1 MERRIYSDQD
11 IQQVNQAEKELR
23 AKGLDEQGQRIGD
36 LIDDFFQTNRGVP
49 VTVPAIFK
57 LIEAQPG
64 LKWLTPAQLEYNKI
78 AAANPQAAQ
87 QLVDWLNTQGNK
99 PGQLVST
106 GDDRYANLTLLLT
119 ELRNRREDVSATT
132 IRNAIDRIS
141 NRPGRKLRIV
151 EAPRRT
157 EPISAAAKADDGV
170 GFLHSDMVKNPDGS
184 YRSKTPAEQRRD
196 MESAERAKS
205 KPQVTNLD
213 ASEAAWK
220 AMADGL
226 LNDGT
231 HSQQARVRAVYDRE
245 IGNGWRR
252 VFEACK
258 AEVNI
263 YKNRGIR

>member
-78 AAANPQAAQ
+78 AAANPQAAR
-87 QLVDWLNTQGNK
+87 QLVDWLNTQGK
-99 PGQLVST
+99 AGQLANS
-106 GDDRYANLTLLLT
+106 GDDAYENLTLLLT
-119 ELRNRREDVSATT
+119 ELNGRREDVSATA
-132 IRNAIDRIS
+132 IRNGIDRIS

-170 GFLHSDMVKNPDGS
+170 GFLHSDMVKMPDGS
-184 YRSKTPAEQRRD
+184 RRSKTPAEQRRD
-196 MESAERAKS
+196 MEAAERAKS
-205 KPQVTNLD
+205 QSRSSTLD
-213 ASEAAWK
+213 VSEQAWK
-220 AMADGL
+220 NMADQL
-226 LNDGT
+226 LQDGT

-245 IGNGWRR
+245 QGNGWRHI
-252 VFEACK
+252 FEACK

>member
-11 IQQVNQAEKELR
+11 IQQVNQAEKELS

-87 QLVDWLNTQGNK
+87 QLVAWLNTQGK
-99 PGQLVST
+99 AGQLVNS
-106 GDDRYANLTLLLT
+106 GDDAYENLTLLLT
-119 ELRNRREDVSATT
+119 ELNGRREEVSATT
-132 IRNAIDRIS
+132 ISNAIDRIS

-157 EPISAAAKADDGV
+157 EPNSRAAKEDDGI

-184 YRSKTPAEQRRD
+184 WRSKNVAEQRRD
-196 MESAERAKS
+196 MEAAAARAS
-205 KPQVTNLD
+205 QTQTQALD
-213 ASEAAWK
+213 ASEQSWK
-220 AMADGL
+220 NMTDAL

-245 IGNGWRR
+245 QGNGWRQIY
-252 VFEACK
+252 EACK
-258 AEVNI
+258 REVNA